1 MGESTA
7 ARSRTPIVVAL
18 SVGFG
23 VLIVSAAV
31 TFWILMSATPEA
43 APVPSPTASSSAP
56 LGTPTPTP
64 TPTPTGPAPDA
75 NVYDTSTLPRVDVFA
90 VVPALPV
97 DDDPTGSFTGEAA
110 HAREEAIPVFAAPS
124 TPPVAALAR
133 DQEFDGTV
141 VPVIE
146 RHAHWL
152 RVLLPGR
159 QAPPSAGDPGQL
171 TGWVR
176 ATDVD
181 LTTQDARV
189 EVSISARTIEIV
201 RGDAR
206 ELVAGDFAWG
216 VESTP
221 TPTGR
226 SFVMTTAVVPEFAY
240 TRGNPITYL
249 SVQSPTLD
257 GFGGA
262 DVAVTAFHYHD
273 SRSGSISN
281 GCLRVDAAAAAA
293 LAALPH
299 GTPVTISP

>member
-1 MGESTA
+1 MGESSE
-7 ARSRTPIVVAL
+7 ARSRTPIVVSL

-23 VLIVSAAV
+23 VLIATAVV
-31 TFWILMSATPEA
+31 TFWILTSATLDA
-43 APVPSPTASSSAP
+43 APAPSPTASSSPPVA
-56 LGTPTPTP
+56 TPTPAS
-64 TPTPTGPAPDA
+64 TPTPTGPPPDA
-75 NVYDTSTLPRVDVFA
+75 TAYDTSALPRVDVFA
-90 VVPALPV
+90 VVAALPV
-97 DDDPTGSFTGEAA
+97 DDDPTGSFTGQAA
-110 HAREEAIPVFAAPS
+110 RARGEVIPVFASPS

-159 QAPPSAGDPGQL
+159 QATPSAGDPGQL

-181 LTTQDARV
+181 VTTQDARV
-189 EVSISARTIEIV
+189 DVSISARTIEIV

-206 ELVAGDFAWG
+206 ELVASDFAWG
-216 VESTP
+216 VDSTP

-226 SFVMTTAVVPEFAY
+226 SFIMTTAVVPEFAY

-262 DVAVTAFHYHD
+262 DAAVTAFHYHD

-299 GTPVTISP
+299 GTPVSISP